1 MPEKWTG
8 QLIGRMHNYKVTYDD
23 LSKKMGLSKG
33 YISQVLNCSRRPPNA
48 QQRFESAVNE
58 IIVER
63 LERGEDQ

>member
-1 MPEKWTG
+1 M
-8 QLIGRMHNYKVTYDD
+8 
-23 LSKKMGLSKG
+23 SKG
-33 YISQVLNCSRRPPNA
+33 YISQVLNCYRRPPNA